1 MSAAPD
7 YTPAPVG
14 LYETSTAGAMPPVS
28 DSRPCLALAPR
39 RVRGRMADVDAPAAF
54 GFNLR
59 SGAGASVMR
68 DPRVVARGLAMA
80 AAVVACAG
88 AAGAQTFRSG
98 VDLVSFGVTVVDRKG
113 SLIAELTADDFEIYE
128 EGRRQVIRHFARGD
142 VSGLDAPPMH
152 LGLLL
157 DTSGSM
163 ERDIGFARTAAVR
176 FLNSLQQ
183 AVDVTLVDFDTE
195 VRVAR
200 YGQADFARLIERIR
214 ARKADGYTALYDALG
229 VYLDG
234 SQDQEGR
241 TILVLYTDGGDT
253 RSTLSYGALGDML
266 KASDVTLYAI
276 GFLDYQSTTVRMEQ
290 RMRLQ
295 QMAELTGGRAFF
307 PTSLK
312 MLDEVYAQVLA
323 EIAAQYSLGFVS
335 LDGTA
340 DGAWRDVEIRLTR
353 PDLRDARIRTR
364 KGYFAPFRSAGASR

>member
-1 MSAAPD
+1 MK
-7 YTPAPVG
+7 
-14 LYETSTAGAMPPVS
+14 
-28 DSRPCLALAPR
+28 
-39 RVRGRMADVDAPAAF
+39 
-54 GFNLR
+54 
-59 SGAGASVMR
+59 
-68 DPRVVARGLAMA
+68 DPRVVARGLAIA
-80 AAVVACAG
+80 AAVAACAS
-88 AAGAQTFRSG
+88 AAGAQTYRSG

-113 SLIAELTADDFEIYE
+113 SLISGLTADDFEIHE

-142 VSGLDAPPMH
+142 TSGTDAPPMH

-163 ERDIGFARTAAVR
+163 ERDMGFARTAAVR

-253 RSTLSYGALGDML
+253 RSTLSYGALADML

-312 MLDEVYAQVLA
+312 MLDGVYEEVLA

-335 LDGTA
+335 LDDTA
-340 DGAWRDVEIRLTR
+340 DGAWREVEIRLTR
-353 PDLRDARIRTR
+353 PDLRAARIRTR
-364 KGYFAPFRSAGASR
+364 KGYFAPFRSAGPSR

>member
-234 SQDQEGR
+234 ATEDEGR

-253 RSTLSYGALGDML
+253 RSATGYDDVLTLV
-266 KASDVTLYAI
+266 KASDVTIYAI
-276 GFLDYQSTTVRMEQ
+276 GFLEHQSSSVRNEQ
-290 RMRLQ
+290 RLRLQ
-295 QMAELTGGRAFF
+295 QIAETTGGHAIFPMSMEQIDEAYDKIVAQIRAQY
-307 PTSLK
+307 TLGYVSSN
-312 MLDEVYAQVLA
+312 
-323 EIAAQYSLGFVS
+323 AAQ
-335 LDGTA
+335 DGR
-340 DGAWRDVEIRLTR
+340 WRKVEIRVRR
-353 PDLRDARIRTR
+353 PDLKDLRIQTR
-364 KGYFAPFRSAGASR
+364 KGYFAPYTP